1 MGHNL
6 TFWVQ
11 VAFEEKEWELDQLE
25 KLKEEQEAEMDEE
38 NEPLSYE
45 SKWNILV
52 RNEVTHGTAENSR
65 N

>member
-1 MGHNL
+1 MISH
-6 TFWVQ
+6 FWVQ

-52 RNEVTHGTAENSR
+52 RNEVTHGTAKNSR